1 MKRIVICCLL
11 MFAVIGAKADIFKR
25 LEAQCAV
32 TFDGI
37 MQRQF
42 IKELP
47 QFDAVVVSLG
57 DQEDGRTVYVQVAG
71 DTRILKLIF
80 DRKIFNDLKVHDKV
94 IFDLNGCK
102 VGKEG
107 EAQTLYV
114 TNLKPF
120 NVIKRCSVESIN

>member
-1 MKRIVICCLL
+1 M
-11 MFAVIGAKADIFKR
+11 
-25 LEAQCAV
+25 LESQCAI

-42 IKELP
+42 IKGLP
-47 QFDAVVVSLG
+47 EFDAIVTEVG
-57 DQEDGRTVYVQVAG
+57 DQKDLRTVYVTLAEDGRT
-71 DTRILKLIF
+71 LKLVF
-80 DRKIFNDLKVHDKV
+80 DRKIFNDLKVGDRV
-94 IFDLNGCK
+94 RFDLNGCK

-120 NVIKRCSVESIN
+120 NVLKRKSANQ

>member
-1 MKRIVICCLL
+1 MKRIFLL
-11 MFAVIGAKADIFKR
+11 CIVLLGFAGSMSAGIPEM
-25 LEAQCAV
+25 LESQCAV

-42 IKELP
+42 IKGLP
-47 QFDAVVVSLG
+47 EFDAVVTELG
-57 DQEDGRTVYVQVAG
+57 DQNDGRTVFVTLSEDGRT
-71 DTRILKLIF
+71 LKLMF
-80 DRKIFNDLKVHDKV
+80 DRKIFNDLKLGDEVS
-94 IFDLNGCK
+94 FDLNGCK

-120 NVIKRCSVESIN
+120 NVVKRKSVNK

>member
-1 MKRIVICCLL
+1 MKRILL
-11 MFAVIGAKADIFKR
+11 ACIVLLGFEVGANAGIPEM
-25 LEAQCAV
+25 LESQCAI

-42 IKELP
+42 IKGLP
-47 QFDAVVVSLG
+47 EFDAIVTEVG
-57 DQEDGRTVYVQVAG
+57 DQKDLRTVYVTLAEDGRT
-71 DTRILKLIF
+71 LKLVF
-80 DRKIFNDLKVHDKV
+80 DRKIFNDLKVGDRV
-94 IFDLNGCK
+94 RFDLNGCK

-120 NVIKRCSVESIN
+120 NVLKRKSANQ

>member
-1 MKRIVICCLL
+1 MKRIVLLCLVL
-11 MFAVIGAKADIFKR
+11 LGFTFSMSAGIPEM
-25 LEAQCAV
+25 LESQCAV

-47 QFDAVVVSLG
+47 EFDAVVTDLG
-57 DQEDGRTVYVQVAG
+57 DPNDGRTVYVTLAEDG
-71 DTRILKLIF
+71 RTLKLMF
-80 DRKIFNDLKVHDKV
+80 DRKIFNDLKLGDEVR
-94 IFDLNGCK
+94 FDLNGCK

-120 NVIKRCSVESIN
+120 NVLKRKSVK

>member
-1 MKRIVICCLL
+1 MKRIVLVCLL
-11 MFAVIGAKADIFKR
+11 LLAVTGAKADIFKR

-47 QFDAVVVSLG
+47 LFDALVVELG
-57 DQEDGRTVYVQVAG
+57 DQEDGRTVYVRIPG
-71 DTRILKLIF
+71 DSRTLKLVF
-80 DRKIFNDLKVHDKV
+80 DRKIFNDLKLHDKV
-94 IFDLNGCK
+94 RFDLNGCK

-120 NVIKRCSVESIN
+120 NVIKRESTK